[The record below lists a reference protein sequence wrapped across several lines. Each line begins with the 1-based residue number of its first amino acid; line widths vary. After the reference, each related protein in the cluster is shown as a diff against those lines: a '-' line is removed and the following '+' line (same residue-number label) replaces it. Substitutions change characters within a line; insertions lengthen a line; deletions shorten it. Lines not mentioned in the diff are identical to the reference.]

1 MRRGPLC
8 PYTLNM
14 TQELNQHLD
23 RDTALSEL
31 FDLLRIPSVSADS
44 AYKTEVV
51 RAAEFLQRKLTGLG
65 FAARVDATPGHPLV
79 YAEKMVDPQKPTVLI
94 YGHYDVQ
101 PEAPLEEWETP
112 PFEPT
117 VRGERIYA
125 RGSTD
130 DKGQA
135 YAHVLGVELLG
146 RMGELPLN
154 VKFLLEGEEEIGSPS
169 IEAYLREHKDELK
182 ADVIVVSDGSRFAPD
197 VPTITYGVRGLAYV
211 EIHVQGANRDL
222 HSGSYGGAAPNP
234 INALCEII
242 AGLKDDQ
249 GRITIP
255 GFYDGIEELTAQERE
270 MWAGLPHSDEEF
282 AASIGVSDLPGEAGF
297 STLERIWGRPTLDVN
312 GIWGGYQG
320 EGSKTVI
327 AAKAGAKV
335 SCRLVPGQDPARITR
350 LLQEHIPANAPR
362 GVTVE
367 VIDHHGGQPVR
378 FDTDTPFV
386 KAADRALQRV
396 YGKPAAFA
404 RTGGSIPIVA
414 AFDQILNTP
423 VLFVDF
429 GLNEDAPHSP
439 NESFALNDFYNGILT
454 SAALMQELAEGV

>member
-1 MRRGPLC
+1 
-8 PYTLNM
+8 M
-14 TQELNQHLD
+14 TTADLSAHLD
-23 RDTALSEL
+23 RDGAREEL
-31 FDLLRIPSVSADS
+31 FDLLRIPSVSADP
-44 AYKTEVV
+44 AYAADVQ
-51 RAAEFLQRKLTGLG
+51 RAAEWFQQKLASLG
-65 FAARVDATPGHPLV
+65 FTARVDATPKHPVV
-79 YAEKMVDPQKPTVLI
+79 YAERLDAPGKPTVLI

-101 PEAPLEEWETP
+101 PEAPLEEWVSP

-117 VRGERIYA
+117 VRSGRIYA

-135 YAHVLGVELLG
+135 FAHVRGVELLMAQG
-146 RMGELPLN
+146 TLPVN

-169 IEAYLREHKDELK
+169 IVPYLQSHAEELK
-182 ADVIVVSDGSRFAPD
+182 ADVILISDGSRFAAD
-197 VPTITYGVRGLAYV
+197 VPTITYGLRGLSYV

-249 GRITIP
+249 GRVTIP
-255 GFYDGIEELTAQERE
+255 GFYDNVEPLTDQERQ
-270 MWAGLPHSDEEF
+270 MWASLPHSDAEF
-282 AASIGVSDLPGEAGF
+282 AGSIGVNTLPGEAGY
-297 STLERIWGRPTLDVN
+297 SVLERIWGRPTLDVN

-335 SCRLVPGQDPARITR
+335 SMRLVPGQDPERITR
-350 LLQEHIPANAPR
+350 LIQEYVPQIAPA
-362 GVTVE
+362 GVRAE
-367 VIDHHGGQPVR
+367 VVPHHGGQPMKFSMDSPYIR
-378 FDTDTPFV
+378 
-386 KAADRALQRV
+386 AANRALKRV
-396 YGKPAAFA
+396 YGRDAVFA

-414 AFDQILNTP
+414 AFADILHTE
-423 VLFVDF
+423 VLFVDL

-439 NESFALNDFYNGILT
+439 NESFAVQDFENGILT
-454 SAALMQELAEGV
+454 SAYVLQELGADSGQD